1 MYKNYVKDSLT
12 INEYN
17 AKNSSA
23 PDGQQYCNAFCQQY
37 MNIDHF
43 YASKADCKLC
53 YNQILKAR
61 QMIDNG
67 QLTAEQFKENPSIIE
82 RTKTIIPMYRICI
95 TCNDNKTL
103 DQFEATRKE
112 CIPCRR
118 QRAKISNTKKFAES
132 IIAIDEI
139 KSDIVA
145 LTTLLKSISKDII
158 VMVMSHYKISR
169 SHPDNKDQLMV
180 KVIDHFKALLNPFI
194 CLGTC
199 GITLNSQFSVCD
211 VCKNKPK
218 KSAEEIMVN
227 FENKLDELMENLESM
242 KKEESSKYNKKQII
256 MIAKRLGIK
265 FYQTM
270 DKPVIMELIDKHFE
284 DKNLKEVNA
293 IKEQLGGEINLNGVT
308 VLARD
313 SDGFINA
320 TALCKAGG
328 KLFANWFRLD
338 STKELIKCLEDEIQ
352 VGHSKNDNLNIHNHV
367 LEIIIDN
374 VKMNPTLKLIDVKK
388 GGNHSGSWIHPDLAV
403 QLAQWL
409 SPTFALK
416 VSKWIRE
423 IALTGRVVIGDEKN
437 SEELIQLQKDY
448 KKLDDKHRKLLK
460 KKTYHK
466 FNQGACFYI
475 ISDIDGKSMK
485 FKPGFEGVDID
496 VRMAQHRSTMP
507 GCKLEY
513 LIYSDDADLV
523 EKAVLKRF
531 ESKRKFA
538 NHEWIYDV
546 NVDFIIRNTRTIL
559 DVIGI
564 VYTEEKNIEEYNNQI
579 KGDFETE

>member
-37 MNIDHF
+37 MNIDQF

-118 QRAKISNTKKFAES
+118 QKAKINNTNKFEQS

-145 LTTLLKSISKDII
+145 LTNFLKSISKDII

-218 KSAEEIMVN
+218 NSAEEIMVN

-284 DKNLKEVNA
+284 DIKLKEVNA

-320 TALCKAGG
+320 TSLCKAGG

-352 VGHSKNDNLNIHNHV
+352 LGHSKSEYCDIHN
-367 LEIIIDN
+367 
-374 VKMNPTLKLIDVKK
+374 PASQLIDVKK
-388 GGNHSGSWIHPDLAV
+388 GNSSRFSQGSWIHPDLAV

-423 IALTGRVVIGDEKN
+423 IALTGTVQIGQEK
-437 SEELIQLQKDY
+437 SHVQLLELQRENKQLKTDV
-448 KKLDDKHRKLLK
+448 KKSDDKYRKLLK

-523 EKAVLKRF
+523 EKAVLKKF

-564 VYTEEKNIEEYNNQI
+564 VYTEQKNIEEYNNQR
-579 KGDFETE
+579 

>member
-37 MNIDHF
+37 MNIDQF

-118 QRAKISNTKKFAES
+118 QKAKINNTNKFEQS

-145 LTTLLKSISKDII
+145 LTNFLKSISKDII

-218 KSAEEIMVN
+218 NSAEEIMVN

-270 DKPVIMELIDKHFE
+270 DKPVIMELIDKHF
-284 DKNLKEVNA
+284 
-293 IKEQLGGEINLNGVT
+293 
-308 VLARD
+308 
-313 SDGFINA
+313 
-320 TALCKAGG
+320 
-328 KLFANWFRLD
+328 
-338 STKELIKCLEDEIQ
+338 
-352 VGHSKNDNLNIHNHV
+352 
-367 LEIIIDN
+367 
-374 VKMNPTLKLIDVKK
+374 
-388 GGNHSGSWIHPDLAV
+388 
-403 QLAQWL
+403 
-409 SPTFALK
+409 
-416 VSKWIRE
+416 
-423 IALTGRVVIGDEKN
+423 
-437 SEELIQLQKDY
+437 
-448 KKLDDKHRKLLK
+448 
-460 KKTYHK
+460 
-466 FNQGACFYI
+466 
-475 ISDIDGKSMK
+475 
-485 FKPGFEGVDID
+485 
-496 VRMAQHRSTMP
+496 
-507 GCKLEY
+507 
-513 LIYSDDADLV
+513 
-523 EKAVLKRF
+523 
-531 ESKRKFA
+531 
-538 NHEWIYDV
+538 
-546 NVDFIIRNTRTIL
+546 
-559 DVIGI
+559 
-564 VYTEEKNIEEYNNQI
+564 
-579 KGDFETE
+579 